1 MDQEKERYLLDLFE
15 GWAGEEAEEVIPLQP
30 SGSYREYF
38 RIKGPTRQAIGV
50 YHANQRENAAFVGF
64 TKHFRPKG
72 IAVPDIYAEDLP
84 HNVYLLR
91 DLGDLSLFNH
101 LAANRKGAFIE
112 PKLIRLYE
120 QALADLAFIQI
131 EGGKDLNYDLCYPRD
146 SFDEQSIRWDL
157 NYFKYYFLRLA
168 RIPFDEDLLEKDFQT
183 FTEYLLKAKRD
194 FFLYRDFQARNILIH
209 ENRPYFIDYQ
219 GGRKGALQYD
229 VASILY
235 QAKADLPPE
244 VRTHLVNHY
253 LDAATSLTNLDRQEF
268 LDHFDAYV
276 VARMIQVMGAYGFR
290 GFYERRPHF
299 LESIPYAVKHLTHLL
314 QTLHLPIEIPTLKRC
329 LEAIT
334 QSERLKLFG
343 KPDPAHQALTVSIN
357 SFSYKHGVP
366 QDPSG
371 HGGGFVFDCRSLN
384 NPGRYAPYKKLTGRD
399 RLVIDFLKKNSRV
412 EEFLSHIYTLVDESV
427 EVYLSRNFTNLSV
440 NFGCTGGQHRSVY
453 CADQLAAHLRKKYQ
467 VNVVLHHVEQEKKN
481 WKN

>member
-1 MDQEKERYLLDLFE
+1 LNQEKERYLLDLFE
-15 GWAGEEAEEVIPLQP
+15 GWAGAEAEEVIPLQP

-38 RIKGPTRQAIGV
+38 RIKGPTHQAIGV

-64 TKHFRPKG
+64 TRHFLSQGVAAPE
-72 IAVPDIYAEDLP
+72 VYAEDLP

-91 DLGDLSLFNH
+91 DLGDLSLFAH
-101 LAANRKGAFIE
+101 LADNREGAIIA
-112 PKLIRLYE
+112 PKVISLYE
-120 QALADLAFIQI
+120 QSLADLAHIQI
-131 EGGKDLNYDLCYPRD
+131 QAGKELDYSLCYPRD

-168 RIPFDEDLLEKDFQT
+168 RIPFDEDALERDFGV
-183 FTEYLLKAKRD
+183 FTEYLLAADRD
-194 FFLYRDFQARNILIH
+194 YFLYRDFQARNILLH
-209 ENRPYFIDYQ
+209 DGRPHFIDYQ

-235 QAKADLPPE
+235 QAKADLSPE
-244 VRTHLVNHY
+244 LRTHLVHHY
-253 LDAATSLTNLDRQEF
+253 LDAATSLSKRVNRQQF

-276 VARMIQVMGAYGFR
+276 VVRMIQVMGAYGFR

-314 QTLHLPIEIPTLKRC
+314 KNLHLPAKVPTLTAC

-334 QSERLKLFG
+334 QSERLMLFG
-343 KPDPAHQALTVSIN
+343 KPDPAHKSLTVSIN

-366 QDPSG
+366 EDPSG

-384 NPGRYAPYKKLTGRD
+384 NPGRYAPYKQLTGRD
-399 RLVIDFLKKNSRV
+399 RLVMDFLKKNSRV
-412 EEFLSHIYTLVDESV
+412 EEFLSYIYTMVDESV
-427 EVYLSRNFTNLSV
+427 EVYLSRNFSNLSV

-453 CADQLAAHLRKKYQ
+453 CADQLAAHLEKKYR
-467 VNVVLHHVEQEKKN
+467 
-481 WKN
+481 